1 MKKLCIIGTGYVGL
15 PLAAAFANVGNE
27 VTCLDLDENKIQQL
41 QEGKIPIYE
50 PGLEELIKRNTQNFI
65 FTTNVEQA
73 IQNNDILFVCVG
85 TPSCTDGSADLQYV
99 LSVAESIGKH
109 MNSSKI
115 IVDKSTVPI
124 GTADLVTE
132 TIQKQLT
139 ERKVKYVFHVVSNP
153 EFMREGCAV
162 EDVLHPDRVV
172 IGTDDV
178 PTGLTLKRLY
188 EPFVLNGN
196 PIIITDI
203 RSAEMIKYAS
213 NCFLATKISFINEM
227 ANICEK
233 VGANVLEVR
242 KGMAAD
248 HRIGDKFLY
257 ASLGWGGSC
266 FGKDCNAL
274 LNISRNISEES
285 LIIKSTIQTNESRP
299 KRFVDTMLSYLL
311 PDKVAIWGLAFKP
324 ETDDIRDAASI
335 KVIKLLLSHGI
346 TVNVHDPMAIE
357 NTQKVFGNKVNYFES
372 QYECLLK
379 VDALLLCTEWGIYRM
394 PNWGLMKKLMFQHY
408 IFDGRN
414 QYNVKEVHDQGFNY
428 ISIGREAGI
437 I

>member
-1 MKKLCIIGTGYVGL
+1 MKRLCIVGVGYVGL

-50 PGLEELIKRNTQNFI
+50 PGLEELIKRNPQNFN

-73 IQNNDILFVCVG
+73 IQNNDILFICVG

-132 TIQKQLT
+132 TIQKQLN
-139 ERKVKYVFHVVSNP
+139 ERKVKYNFHVVSNP

-172 IGTDDV
+172 IGTNDV

-233 VGANVLEVR
+233 VGADVLEVR
-242 KGMAAD
+242 KGMSAD

-257 ASLGWGGSC
+257 SGISYGGSC

-274 LNISRNISEES
+274 LNISRNISDES
-285 LIIKSTIQTNESRP
+285 KILKSVIEVNESRP

-346 TVNVHDPMAIE
+346 QVNVHDPMALE
-357 NTQKVFGNKVNYFES
+357 NTQKIFGDKINYFES

-379 VDALLLCTEWGIYRM
+379 VDALLLCTEWSIYRM
-394 PNWGLMKKLMFQHY
+394 PNWVLMTKLMFQHY

-414 QYNVKEVHDQGFNY
+414 QYSVKETKEHGFNY
-428 ISIGREAGI
+428 ISIGREPGI

>member
-1 MKKLCIIGTGYVGL
+1 MKKICIIGVGYVGL

-27 VTCLDLDENKIQQL
+27 VTCLDLDEEKIQQL
-41 QEGKIPIYE
+41 KENKIPIYE
-50 PGLEELIKRNTQNFI
+50 PGLEDLIKRNSKNFI
-65 FTTNVEQA
+65 FTTDIEQA
-73 IQNNDILFVCVG
+73 IQSNDILFICVG
-85 TPSCTDGSADLQYV
+85 TPSCVDGSADLKYV
-99 LSVAESIGKH
+99 LTVAESIGKH
-109 MNSSKI
+109 MTSSKI

-124 GTADLVTE
+124 GTADLVAE
-132 TIQKQLT
+132 TIQKQLV
-139 ERKVKYVFHVVSNP
+139 ERKVKCNFHVVSNP

-172 IGTDDV
+172 IGTNDV

-196 PIIITDI
+196 PIIITDV

-233 VGANVLEVR
+233 VGADVLEVR
-242 KGMAAD
+242 KGMSAD

-257 ASLGWGGSC
+257 ASNGFGGSC
-266 FGKDCNAL
+266 FSKDCNAL
-274 LNISRNISEES
+274 LKISKDINEES
-285 LIIKSTIQTNESRP
+285 LIIKATLQTNEARP

-335 KVIKLLLSHGI
+335 KVIKLLLEHGI
-346 TVNVHDPMAIE
+346 QVNVHDPMALE
-357 NTQKVFGNKVNYFES
+357 NTKKIFGDKINYFES

-379 VDALLLCTEWGIYRM
+379 VDALLLCTEWSVYRM
-394 PNWGLMKKLMFQHY
+394 PNWDLMRKLMFQHY

-414 QYNVKEVHDQGFNY
+414 QYSVKEVLHQKFNY
-428 ISIGREAGI
+428 MSIGRESGI

>member
-1 MKKLCIIGTGYVGL
+1 MKKICIVGTGYVGL
-15 PLAAAFANVGNE
+15 PLAAGFANVGNE
-27 VTCLDLDENKIQQL
+27 VTCLDLDEAKITDL
-41 QEGKIPIYE
+41 KNGKIPIYE
-50 PGLEELIKRNTQNFI
+50 PGLEDLIKRNQKNFN
-65 FTTNVEQA
+65 FTTDVQQS
-73 IQNNDILFVCVG
+73 IQNNDIIFICVG

-99 LSVAESIGKH
+99 LSVAESIGKY
-109 MNSSKI
+109 MNSCKI
-115 IVDKSTVPI
+115 VVDKSTVPI
-124 GTADLVTE
+124 GTADLVE
-132 TIQKQLT
+132 EAIKKQLL
-139 ERKVKYVFHVVSNP
+139 ERKVHHNFHVVSNP

-172 IGTDDV
+172 IGTNDI

-196 PIIITDI
+196 PIIITDV

-233 VGANVLEVR
+233 VGANILEVR

-257 ASLGWGGSC
+257 ASIAWGGSC

-285 LIIKSTIQTNESRP
+285 LIVNATIQTNESRP

-311 PDKVAIWGLAFKP
+311 PDQVTIWGTAFKP
-324 ETDDIRDAASI
+324 ETDDIRDSASI
-335 KVIKLLLSHGI
+335 KVIKLLLDHGI
-346 TVNVHDPMAIE
+346 KVNVHDPMALE
-357 NTQKVFGNKVNYFES
+357 NTKKIFGDNISYCES
-372 QYECLLK
+372 QYESLLK
-379 VDALLLCTEWGIYRM
+379 SDCLLLCTEWSVYRM

-414 QYNVKEVHDQGFNY
+414 QYDLKTVQEQGFNY
-428 ISIGREAGI
+428 ISIGREPI
-437 I
+437 KI